1 MQGSP
6 APGPAPPPRQPAAPR
21 PCPSPSSFHPAS
33 AAGDD
38 GALPPPP
45 RPSGLP
51 VDAPPPPV
59 RKERKAR
66 CIMLGH
72 WHQRTWD
79 FAAAMNATGELDCF
93 AAVSDLQDALVVLK
107 AAIEPADVL
116 VCSSYYE
123 LSDVQEVLLDYE
135 PVGGPDHELHILV
148 ARPNQL
154 NTDGLERVA
163 QWVVDSVRAGLYAP
177 RVKAALL
184 TSSGYMR
191 RLSETS
197 GRSGGSEGT

>member
-1 MQGSP
+1 MRRS
-6 APGPAPPPRQPAAPR
+6 APPAPPAPASPTQPAHPPGDEPSSTRRPAAANSALPPLRTGLPAEAAPR
-21 PCPSPSSFHPAS
+21 KKE
-33 AAGDD
+33 G
-38 GALPPPP
+38 G
-45 RPSGLP
+45 
-51 VDAPPPPV
+51 
-59 RKERKAR
+59 KEERKKR
-66 CIMLGH
+66 VVMLGH

-79 FAAAMNATGELDCF
+79 FAAALNATGALECF
-93 AAVSDLQDALVVLK
+93 AAVSDLQDALVVLR

-123 LSDVQEVLLDYE
+123 LGDVQEVLLDYE
-135 PVGGPDHELHILV
+135 PVGERELGILV

-154 NTDGLERVA
+154 NTDGHERVA
-163 QWVVDSVRAGLYAP
+163 QWVVDCVQGGLYAP

-184 TSSGYMR
+184 SSSGYMR